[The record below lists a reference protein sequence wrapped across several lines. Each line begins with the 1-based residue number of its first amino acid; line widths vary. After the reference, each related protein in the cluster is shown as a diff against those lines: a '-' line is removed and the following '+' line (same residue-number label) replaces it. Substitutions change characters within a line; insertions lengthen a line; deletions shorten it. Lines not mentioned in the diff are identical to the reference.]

1 MTKTLARILLALALS
16 LGLSLNAAADT
27 RRIYPNTSHVDPDGA
42 GAQSSLMTSA
52 VDLLRFLVDDCNGG
66 AYDCIAGSGT
76 RGPGWSLLRVKSGA
90 TYEAPVTASGAGT
103 VDSLP
108 TVGNAWAGDGTG
120 LAADDWFVVESADST
135 GGGGANHV
143 QLWVQYKSATLLN
156 FLMLPMEDW
165 STSSAATPVWTAG
178 NACGV
183 AACKGVGAGAN
194 TLVAFTTTSTTTS
207 MLAVADEDV
216 LILLRDDGAA
226 PDIIYI
232 GAVDNSLSTSTPP
245 DDRPFVIYDTPAS
258 VFIDTSQLWNRL
270 APDDATTLVAGGP
283 AILTASGGVA
293 LDEFVGLYG
302 GAYQI
307 IGVPIYFSDASHAH
321 ITGTLQ
327 YVRTGS
333 DEIGTAARTINSA
346 AWACRG
352 SNAANSPWCLS
363 WDGVEYP

>member
-1 MTKTLARILLALALS
+1 MSKTLSRILLALALS
-16 LGLSLNAAADT
+16 LGLSLTAQADT
-27 RRIYPNTSHVDPDGA
+27 RRIYPNTSHADPDGGGALSSVTTSLVDLVRFLMDDCDGATYDCVA
-42 GAQSSLMTSA
+42 GAATS
-52 VDLLRFLVDDCNGG
+52 
-66 AYDCIAGSGT
+66 
-76 RGPGWSLLRVKSGA
+76 GPGWTAVRAHSNGA
-90 TYEAPVTASGAGT
+90 NYEDVGT
-103 VDSLP
+103 PTDLDSLA
-108 TVGNAWAGDGTG
+108 TCVAWEGDGTA
-120 LAADDWFVVESADST
+120 LAAGDWIVLESATST
-135 GGGGANHV
+135 GGGGNNHF
-143 QLWVQYKSATLLN
+143 QLYIEYESTTVIN

-165 STSSAATPVWTAG
+165 STSSASPPVWTAG

-216 LILLRDDGAA
+216 LILLRDNSAA
-226 PDIIYI
+226 PDIIYV
-232 GAVDNSLSTSTPP
+232 GGVDNNLSTSTPP
-245 DDRPFVIYDTPAS
+245 DDRPFIIYDTPAS
-258 VFIDTSQLWNRL
+258 VFLDTSQLWNRL
-270 APDDATTLVAGGP
+270 APDDATTLVLGGP
-283 AILTASGGVA
+283 AIPTVFGGVA
-293 LDEFVGLYG
+293 LDEFPGLYN

-307 IGVPIYFSDASHAH
+307 VGVLIYFSDASHAH

-333 DEIGTAARTINSA
+333 DEIGTAARTINGA